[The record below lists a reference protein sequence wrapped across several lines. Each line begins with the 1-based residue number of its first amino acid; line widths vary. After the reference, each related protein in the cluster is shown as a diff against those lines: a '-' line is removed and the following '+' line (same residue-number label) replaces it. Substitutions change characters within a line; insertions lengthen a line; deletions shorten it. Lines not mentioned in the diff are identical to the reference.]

1 MTADEMKWDLA
12 QLVEFD
18 DPAWIE
24 ERMSAAVKE
33 SEEIREKYRGKIVN
47 FDGQHVKDLL
57 ETIDALRL
65 RYEGAFK
72 YANLAY
78 SADNKPDVN
87 KKLYDRSSHSY
98 MLMGQNLAFV
108 ELELGKLLSAKPALV
123 NDPAVAEY
131 KHKLEK
137 IVRSIPH
144 MLSEEVEQ
152 TIITK
157 DKNGIEAWEDFFND
171 WLATRTFDIEVD
183 GEKKEMSW
191 GEITGLFQSP
201 DRSLRKSA
209 NEVAYSTLGKDKD
222 LWTAAIKAIHSD
234 HVQMTKMRKWKTT
247 MTQSLIAN
255 DVDQETID
263 ALMSTIEKNVG
274 VAQDYLRLKAKA
286 MGLSKLGNWDLT
298 APLPNVPEKK
308 YSWAEAR
315 KLVIDAYVD
324 FDEEEGNW
332 IKEMYNK
339 RHLDAEVRNG
349 KRSGAFCST
358 WFNGKSAYIL
368 QSFNER
374 MGDVYT
380 SAHELGHSIH
390 AYLTTRA
397 QKLSNCEIG
406 SCIAET
412 ASIFGELLLTDKLLS
427 TIESQELK
435 QEVLATVLDE
445 FIQAA
450 FQVSARVFFE
460 SAMYEA
466 IEKNKLLNGE
476 TIATMWLAA
485 RDKIF
490 GDAVEWIPED
500 KWWWTMKLHF
510 YMANYRY
517 YNYPYVYA
525 QLFVF
530 AMYRLYKEQGKA
542 FVPKFKKLLA
552 SGSSKSPRELAS
564 EIGFD
569 ITKES
574 FWQKGIEQFFE
585 FIKMFKETL

>member
-1 MTADEMKWDLA
+1 MKWDLA

-24 ERMSAAVKE
+24 ERMSAAVKD
-33 SEEIREKYRGKIVN
+33 SEELREKYRGKIID
-47 FDGQHVKDLL
+47 FDGQQVKDLL
-57 ETIDALRL
+57 EALDTLSL
-65 RYEGAFK
+65 RFEGAFK
-72 YANLAY
+72 YASLAY
-78 SADNKPDVN
+78 AADNKPDVN
-87 KKLYDRSSHSY
+87 KKLYDRASHSR

-108 ELELGKLLSAKPALV
+108 DLELGKLLSAKPQLV

-131 KHKLEK
+131 KHKLQK

-157 DKNGIEAWEDFFND
+157 DKNGIDAWEDFFND
-171 WLATRTFDIEVD
+171 WLATRTFDIEID
-183 GEKKEMSW
+183 GKKKKISW

-201 DRSLRKSA
+201 DRDLRKRA
-209 NEVAYSTLGKDKD
+209 NEVAFDTLGKDKD
-222 LWTAAIKAIHSD
+222 LWVAAIKAIHSD

-255 DVDQETID
+255 DVDEETIN

-274 VAQDYLRLKAKA
+274 VAQDYLKLKAKA
-286 MGLSKLGNWDLT
+286 MGLDKLGNWDLT

-308 YSWAEAR
+308 YSWSESR
-315 KLVIDAYVD
+315 KLVIDAYMD
-324 FDEEEGNW
+324 FDGEEGHW
-332 IKEMYNK
+332 IEEMYNR
-339 RHLDAEVRNG
+339 RHLDAEVRTG
-349 KRSGAFCST
+349 KRSGAFCSS
-358 WFNGKSAYIL
+358 WFNGKSAYVL

-380 SAHELGHSIH
+380 SAHELGHSAH
-390 AYLTTRA
+390 AYLITRA
-397 QKLSNCEIG
+397 QKLSNSEIG

-427 TIESQELK
+427 TIESKELK

-460 SAMYEA
+460 TSMYEA

-476 TIATMWLAA
+476 AIANMWVAA

-500 KWWWTMKLHF
+500 KWWWTQKLHF

-525 QLFVF
+525 QLSVF

-574 FWQKGIEQFFE
+574 FWQKGIEQFSE
-585 FIKMFKETL
+585 FIEMFKETL